1 MSLRVLWPLLTQA
14 KLPEQSGQL
23 SGVSLIYPI
32 TVEALGLMVRD
43 SLQCLVHWV
52 CSLLVVL
59 CKAYPRASGYDL
71 EIASAHT
78 YIHTL
83 PGMCN
88 ATYQPSGV

>member
-32 TVEALGLMVRD
+32 TVEALGLMARD
-43 SLQCLVHWV
+43 SLRLVHWV

-78 YIHTL
+78 HTYTHTTW
-83 PGMCN
+83 P
-88 ATYQPSGV
+88 V